1 MAPSVLSV
9 VSVLTDP
16 LKPAAMRLIDYS
28 HPDPATNLALEEVL
42 LDEVEQ
48 GRQPDT
54 LRFWESPVPFVVLGT
69 AQVLAEEVNEAHCRA
84 DGVPIMRR
92 CTAGGCVLQGPGS
105 FNYALFLTYETFPET
120 ASLHASYRFILGKV
134 CAALTTLGIEASHQG
149 ISDIAIGGLKVSGN
163 AQRRRRRALLHHGT
177 LLYRADAAAI
187 SRYIREPADRPDY
200 RGTRTHGEFVTAL
213 PTHPE
218 ALRRSIADAFA
229 AQEGDVPTGEELE
242 RADALVLEKYRLD
255 SWIRRR

>member
-1 MAPSVLSV
+1 
-9 VSVLTDP
+9 
-16 LKPAAMRLIDYS
+16 MRLIDYS

-69 AQVLAEEVNEAHCRA
+69 AQVLAEEANEAHCLA

-105 FNYALFLTYETFPET
+105 FNYALFLTYESFPEV

-134 CAALTTLGIEASHQG
+134 CAALATLGIEATHQG
-149 ISDIAIGGLKVSGN
+149 ISDIAISGLKVSGN

-177 LLYRADAAAI
+177 LLYRADADAI
-187 SRYIREPADRPDY
+187 GRYIREPTDRPDY
-200 RGTRTHGEFVTAL
+200 RGARTHGEFVTAL
-213 PTHPE
+213 PTDPDGLRH
-218 ALRRSIADAFA
+218 ALTAIFGSAGGASPVA
-229 AQEGDVPTGEELE
+229 EELE
-242 RADALVLEKYRLD
+242 RAEMLALEKYHQTT
-255 SWIRRR
+255 WIRRR

>member
-1 MAPSVLSV
+1 
-9 VSVLTDP
+9 
-16 LKPAAMRLIDYS
+16 MRLIHYS

-48 GRQPDT
+48 GRSPDT

-69 AQVLAEEVNEAHCRA
+69 AQVLADEVNEPHCQS
-84 DGVPIMRR
+84 DGVPVMRR

-105 FNYALFLTYETFPET
+105 FNYALYLNYDSFPET

-134 CAALTTLGIEASHQG
+134 CNALATLGIEAAHEG

-177 LLYRADAAAI
+177 LLYRADTATI

-200 RGTRTHGEFVTAL
+200 RGSRSHGEFLTAL
-213 PTHPE
+213 PAPPE
-218 ALRRSIADAFA
+218 ALAAALSAAFGPCDTGA
-229 AQEGDVPTGEELE
+229 LTSETALRAEGLA
-242 RADALVLEKYRLD
+242 REKYAREA
-255 SWIRRR
+255 WIRRR

>member
-1 MAPSVLSV
+1 
-9 VSVLTDP
+9 
-16 LKPAAMRLIDYS
+16 MRLIHYS

-48 GRQPDT
+48 DRQPDT

-69 AQVLAEEVNEAHCRA
+69 AQVLAEEVNEPHCLA

-105 FNYALFLTYETFPET
+105 FNYALYLSYASFPET

-134 CAALTTLGIEASHQG
+134 CAALATLGIEASHQG

-177 LLYRADAAAI
+177 LLYRADAASI
-187 SRYIREPADRPDY
+187 SRYIREPAERPDY

-213 PTHPE
+213 PTGPE
-218 ALRRSIADAFA
+218 ALMRSIANAFDARDD
-229 AQEGDVPTGEELE
+229 ELPTVGELE
-242 RADALVLEKYRLD
+242 HADALVLEKYRQD
-255 SWIRRR
+255 TWIRRR

>member
-1 MAPSVLSV
+1 
-9 VSVLTDP
+9 
-16 LKPAAMRLIDYS
+16 MRLIHYS

-48 GRQPDT
+48 VRQPDT

-69 AQVLAEEVNEAHCRA
+69 AQVLAEEVNEAHCLA

-105 FNYALFLTYETFPET
+105 FNYALFLTYESFPEV

-134 CAALTTLGIEASHQG
+134 CAALATLGIEASHQG

-177 LLYRADAAAI
+177 LLYRADADAI

-200 RGTRTHGEFVTAL
+200 RGLRTHSEFVTSLNTQPEPLAQAL
-213 PTHPE
+213 STTCGPVETSTITPDE
-218 ALRRSIADAFA
+218 MS
-229 AQEGDVPTGEELE
+229 
-242 RADALVLEKYRLD
+242 RADDLAREKYSQD
-255 SWIRRR
+255 HWIRRR

>member
-1 MAPSVLSV
+1 
-9 VSVLTDP
+9 
-16 LKPAAMRLIDYS
+16 MRLILYS

-54 LRFWESPVPFVVLGT
+54 LRFWESPMPFVVLGT
-69 AQVLAEEVNEAHCRA
+69 AQVLADEVNEPHCLA
-84 DGVPIMRR
+84 DNLPIMRR

-105 FNYALFLTYETFPET
+105 FNYALYLNYDSYPAT

-134 CAALTTLGIEASHQG
+134 CAALATLGIEASHQG

-177 LLYRADAAAI
+177 LLYQADADAI
-187 SRYIREPADRPDY
+187 SRYILEPADRPDY
-200 RGTRTHGEFVTAL
+200 RGSRNHGEFVTAL
-213 PTHPE
+213 PSPPE
-218 ALRRSIADAFA
+218 ALASALSTAFGPCETSA
-229 AQEGDVPTGEELE
+229 LTPEELI
-242 RADALVLEKYRLD
+242 RAEELAGEKYGQD
-255 SWIRRR
+255 AWIRRR

>member
-1 MAPSVLSV
+1 
-9 VSVLTDP
+9 
-16 LKPAAMRLIDYS
+16 MRLIHYS

-69 AQVLAEEVNEAHCRA
+69 AQVLAEEVNEPHCVA

-105 FNYALFLTYETFPET
+105 FNYALFLTYESFPEV

-134 CAALTTLGIEASHQG
+134 CAALATLGIEASHQG

-200 RGTRTHGEFVTAL
+200 RGARRHDEFVTSL
-213 PTHPE
+213 PTQPEPLARALSATCGPVETSTLTPDEMSRGE
-218 ALRRSIADAFA
+218 ALAR
-229 AQEGDVPTGEELE
+229 
-242 RADALVLEKYRLD
+242 EKYGQVH
-255 SWIRRR
+255 WIRRR

>member
-1 MAPSVLSV
+1 
-9 VSVLTDP
+9 
-16 LKPAAMRLIDYS
+16 MRLIHYS
-28 HPDPATNLALEEVL
+28 HPDPAMNLALEEVL

-54 LRFWESPVPFVVLGT
+54 LRFWESAAPFVVLGT
-69 AQVLAEEVNEAHCRA
+69 AQALAEEVQEAHCVA
-84 DGVPIMRR
+84 DQVPIMRR

-105 FNYALFLTYETFPET
+105 FNYALFLTYESFPEV

-134 CAALTTLGIEASHQG
+134 CAALRTLGIDAAHEG

-213 PTHPE
+213 PSGPE
-218 ALRRSIADAFA
+218 ALSDSMATAFKTQPA
-229 AQEGDVPTGEELE
+229 EEPTARELECAEELA
-242 RADALVLEKYRLD
+242 REKYRLD
-255 SWIRRR
+255 TWIRRR

>member
-1 MAPSVLSV
+1 
-9 VSVLTDP
+9 
-16 LKPAAMRLIDYS
+16 MRLIHYS

-48 GRQPDT
+48 GRQPDS

-69 AQVLAEEVNEAHCRA
+69 AQVLAEEVNEAHCLA

-105 FNYALFLTYETFPET
+105 FNYALFLTYETFPEV
-120 ASLHASYRFILGKV
+120 ASLHASYRFILGKI
-134 CAALTTLGIEASHQG
+134 CAALATLGVDASHQG

-200 RGTRTHGEFVTAL
+200 RGARTHGEFVTAL
-213 PTHPE
+213 PTGLE
-218 ALRRSIADAFA
+218 DLRSSIATAF
-229 AQEGDVPTGEELE
+229 EVSDNDMLTGAELE
-242 RADALVLEKYRLD
+242 RAEALALEKYRHGK
-255 SWIRRR
+255 WIRRR

>member
-1 MAPSVLSV
+1 
-9 VSVLTDP
+9 
-16 LKPAAMRLIDYS
+16 MRLIHYS

-69 AQVLAEEVNEAHCRA
+69 AQVLVEEVNESHCLA

-105 FNYALFLTYETFPET
+105 FNYALFLTYESFPEV

-134 CAALTTLGIEASHQG
+134 CAALATLGIEASHQG

-163 AQRRRRRALLHHGT
+163 AQRRRRRALLQHGT
-177 LLYRADAAAI
+177 LLYRADATAI

-200 RGTRTHGEFVTAL
+200 RGARRHDEFVTSLHTQPGPLAQAL
-213 PTHPE
+213 STICGPVETSTLTPDE
-218 ALRRSIADAFA
+218 IS
-229 AQEGDVPTGEELE
+229 
-242 RADALVLEKYRLD
+242 RAEDLAREKYRQD
-255 SWIRRR
+255 HWIRRR

>member
-1 MAPSVLSV
+1 
-9 VSVLTDP
+9 
-16 LKPAAMRLIDYS
+16 MRLIHYS
-28 HPDPATNLALEEVL
+28 DPDPATNLALEEVL

-69 AQVLAEEVNEAHCRA
+69 AQILSDEVHEEHCLD

-105 FNYALFLTYETFPET
+105 FNYALYLNYDSFPET

-134 CAALTTLGIEASHQG
+134 CAALATLNIEAAHRG
-149 ISDIAIGGLKVSGN
+149 ISDIAIGGLKISGN

-177 LLYRADAAAI
+177 LLYRADTGAI

-200 RGTRTHGEFVTAL
+200 RGSRPHAEFVTSL
-213 PTHPE
+213 PTAPE
-218 ALRRSIADAFA
+218 ALAAALSAVFHPTDPSDVTAD
-229 AQEGDVPTGEELE
+229 EMN
-242 RADALVLEKYRLD
+242 RAEVLAREKYTQD
-255 SWIRRR
+255 HWIRRR

>member
-1 MAPSVLSV
+1 
-9 VSVLTDP
+9 
-16 LKPAAMRLIDYS
+16 MRLIDYS

-54 LRFWESPVPFVVLGT
+54 LRFWESPIPFVVLGT
-69 AQVLAEEVNEAHCRA
+69 AQVLAEEVHEDHCLA

-105 FNYALFLTYETFPET
+105 FNYALFLTYETFPEV

-134 CAALTTLGIEASHQG
+134 CAALATLGIEASHQG

-177 LLYRADAAAI
+177 LLYRADTAAI

-200 RGTRTHGEFVTAL
+200 RGTRSHGEFVTAL
-213 PTHPE
+213 PATPE
-218 ALRRSIADAFA
+218 ALASALSTAFGPCETGTLTPEEFVRA
-229 AQEGDVPTGEELE
+229 ELLAQE
-242 RADALVLEKYRLD
+242 KYAQYA
-255 SWIRRR
+255 WIRRR

>member
-1 MAPSVLSV
+1 
-9 VSVLTDP
+9 
-16 LKPAAMRLIDYS
+16 MRLIHYS
-28 HPDPATNLALEEVL
+28 HPDPAMNLALEEVL

-69 AQVLAEEVNEAHCRA
+69 AQVLGEEAHEEHCLA

-105 FNYALFLTYETFPET
+105 FNYALYLTYDSFPET

-134 CAALTTLGIEASHQG
+134 CAALATLGIEASHQG

-177 LLYRADAAAI
+177 LLYQADAVAI
-187 SRYIREPADRPDY
+187 SRYIREPADRPNY
-200 RGTRTHGEFVTAL
+200 RGSRSHGEFVTAL
-213 PTHPE
+213 PATPE
-218 ALRRSIADAFA
+218 ALASALSTVFGPCEASA
-229 AQEGDVPTGEELE
+229 LSPEELF
-242 RADALVLEKYRLD
+242 RAEELAREKYRQD
-255 SWIRRR
+255 AWIRRR

>member
-1 MAPSVLSV
+1 
-9 VSVLTDP
+9 
-16 LKPAAMRLIDYS
+16 MRLIHYS

-42 LDEVEQ
+42 LNEVEQ

-69 AQVLAEEVNEAHCRA
+69 AQVLAEEVNEPCCLT

-105 FNYALFLTYETFPET
+105 FNYALFLTYEQFPEV
-120 ASLHASYRFILGKV
+120 ASLHASYRFILGNV
-134 CAALTTLGIEASHQG
+134 CAALATLGIEASHQG

-187 SRYIREPADRPDY
+187 SRYIREPADRPEY
-200 RGTRTHGEFVTAL
+200 RGSRKHGEFVTAL
-213 PTHPE
+213 ATTPE
-218 ALRRSIADAFA
+218 ALTSALINAFA
-229 AQEGDVPTGEELE
+229 PCERSAITTDEAIRAGEF
-242 RADALVLEKYRLD
+242 AMEKYAQD
-255 SWIRRR
+255 HWIRRR